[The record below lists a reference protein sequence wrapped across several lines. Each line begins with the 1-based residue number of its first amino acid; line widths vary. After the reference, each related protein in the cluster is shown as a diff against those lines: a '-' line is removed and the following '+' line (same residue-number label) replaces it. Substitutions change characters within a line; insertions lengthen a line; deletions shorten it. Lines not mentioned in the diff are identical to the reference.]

1 LRYNPHVN
9 GVFQPLEHY
18 PALVTDSTERSGKSK
33 DRHMSQT
40 GLASAL
46 RKLKDGLIVSCQASE
61 SSPLNRSN
69 IIAALAAVAERQG
82 AVGVR
87 IDGSSN
93 IRAVRRATSLPIVG
107 IEKRHVAGC
116 SVYIT
121 PTFAAIRRVS
131 QAGADIVALDCTARR
146 RPEDEP
152 LGEIVERAQREVK
165 VPLMADVATLDE
177 GLAAADLGVDLISTT
192 LHGYTENTGNHRHPA
207 FDLLK
212 NLVQKTGL
220 PVVLEGRVHTPSE
233 LRRAFDLGAYAVVVG
248 TAITNPEW
256 LTRRFVEATPRARH
270 RDAAVEVE

>member
-1 LRYNPHVN
+1 MNDT
-9 GVFQPLEHY
+9 GV
-18 PALVTDSTERSGKSK
+18 
-33 DRHMSQT
+33 
-40 GLASAL
+40 ASVV
-46 RKLKDGLIVSCQASE
+46 RKLKDGLIVSCQASD
-61 SSPLNRSN
+61 SSPLNRAG
-69 IIAALAAVAERQG
+69 IIAALALVAEQQG

-87 IDGSSN
+87 IDGPIN
-93 IRAVRRATSLPIVG
+93 IRAVRRTTTVPIVG
-107 IEKRHVAGC
+107 IEKRRVAGC

-131 QAGADIVALDCTARR
+131 RAGADIVALDCTGRR
-146 RPEDEP
+146 RPKDER
-152 LGEIVERAQREVK
+152 LDEIVQRAQRELT

-177 GLAAADLGVDLISTT
+177 GLSAADLGADLISTT
-192 LHGYTENTGNHRHPA
+192 LHGYTETTANHCHPA

-212 NLVQKTGL
+212 NLVRKTGL
-220 PVVLEGRVHTPSE
+220 PVVLEGRVHTPGD